1 MLFAEQKT
9 SQSPSFRFLEK
20 ENTRLWK
27 KRDPDSWNT
36 WELVREDIRELS
48 YEIAVPHEN
57 LINATSVKKITWDIT
72 VTHSIRTE
80 DDLEDALAAE
90 GLREWQKDIIW
101 PVFAELLPEG

>member
-1 MLFAEQKT
+1 M
-9 SQSPSFRFLEK
+9 
-20 ENTRLWK
+20 
-27 KRDPDSWNT
+27 
-36 WELVREDIRELS
+36 
-48 YEIAVPHEN
+48 
-57 LINATSVKKITWDIT
+57 KKITWDIT